1 MNFPPKLHALAC
13 GIFIFILGF
22 SLSSPQILFSKNY
35 NPAASVLDGLR
46 LVSVWWS
53 GDDVLFS
60 WWCWAMMMMMMMGC
74 EGFTARDTGGV
85 DERTGGSGEG
95 TSGNDGIT
103 MQNRDALLSLA
114 GLLILVI

>member
-1 MNFPPKLHALAC
+1 
-13 GIFIFILGF
+13 
-22 SLSSPQILFSKNY
+22 
-35 NPAASVLDGLR
+35 
-46 LVSVWWS
+46 
-53 GDDVLFS
+53 
-60 WWCWAMMMMMMMGC
+60 MMMMMGC